1 MVGDDTPLRGIMIR
15 QATVDDIPNLV
26 RLRRV
31 MFEAMGT
38 DDPVKLDAMEKA
50 ASTYFARAIPCG
62 EFHGWVAVTPEGETV
77 SVCGVVIDQYPPRFK
92 QSCDPADGYNS
103 DLGVAKAWGKR
114 LGSIGGRALPDAS
127 RERRCSGWKNKVSSA
142 QLCTRRKRG
151 GRCMSRW
158 VSSRRKT
165 RCGWK

>member
-1 MVGDDTPLRGIMIR
+1 MVGDDAPLRGVTIR

-62 EFHGWVAVTPEGETV
+62 EFHGWVAVTPDGETV
-77 SVCGVVIDQYPPRFK
+77 SVCGVVIDQHPPTPGNLSGQIGYVMNIVTAPEYWRQGLARRVARAALQWLEEQSVRRTTLHATETGRPLYESLGFK
-92 QSCDPADGYNS
+92 PAENEM
-103 DLGVAKAWGKR
+103 R
-114 LGSIGGRALPDAS
+114 LSL
-127 RERRCSGWKNKVSSA
+127 E
-142 QLCTRRKRG
+142 
-151 GRCMSRW
+151 
-158 VSSRRKT
+158 
-165 RCGWK
+165 